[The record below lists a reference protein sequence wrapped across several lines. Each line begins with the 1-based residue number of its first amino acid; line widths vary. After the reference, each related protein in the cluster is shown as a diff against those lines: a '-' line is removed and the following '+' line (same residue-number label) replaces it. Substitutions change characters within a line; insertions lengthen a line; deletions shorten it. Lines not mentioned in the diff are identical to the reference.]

1 MARKKISEYDAAG
14 TLTGAELV
22 EVVQGG
28 ADKRTTTQG
37 VANLFIKAQALTSAQ
52 RDALTAVDGMIIYN
66 TDDNE
71 FQGYKSAAWVNFD
84 TTPV

>member
-14 TLTGAELV
+14 TLTGAEQV

-28 ADKRTTTQG
+28 ANKRTTTQG
-37 VANLFIKAQALTSAQ
+37 IANLIIKAQALTTAQ
-52 RDALTAVDGMIIYN
+52 RDVLTAVDGTFIYN
-66 TDDNE
+66 TDDDK
-71 FQGYKSAAWVNFD
+71 FQGYQNGAWVTFD